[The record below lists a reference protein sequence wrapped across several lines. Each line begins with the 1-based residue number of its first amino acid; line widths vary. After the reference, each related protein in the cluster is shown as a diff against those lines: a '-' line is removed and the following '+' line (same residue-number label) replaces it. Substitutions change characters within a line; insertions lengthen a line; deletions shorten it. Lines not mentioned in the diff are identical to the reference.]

1 MTPREIEPTRIEF
14 IVVGDRLRSVPED
27 KARALAKSMDEIGLQ
42 TPITVRVVDGMV
54 VNGEELVSA
63 LVLVAGAT
71 RLRAAQILEWEYID
85 CFEIEDDEL
94 HARLWEVDENLMRAE
109 LSPAEEAGHL
119 TERKRV
125 WQEIEKAEKEAADLS
140 DPTWATLS
148 GSTNSGGRGH
158 TGFATDTAEATSKS
172 KTSINRAVTRG
183 ENVAPEVLANMTGTK
198 LDTGTYLDTLGKLS
212 EDQQRKKVDRDLEDL
227 KEQRVVN
234 DSDTTRARQKTNK
247 DAAFA
252 DLAEILTEDL
262 SPQQYD
268 RVLELLPM
276 VGAKSLA
283 KKLSDWMP
291 PSGTNK

>member
-1 MTPREIEPTRIEF
+1 
-14 IVVGDRLRSVPED
+14 
-27 KARALAKSMDEIGLQ
+27 
-42 TPITVRVVDGMV
+42 
-54 VNGEELVSA
+54 
-63 LVLVAGAT
+63 
-71 RLRAAQILEWEYID
+71 
-85 CFEIEDDEL
+85 
-94 HARLWEVDENLMRAE
+94 
-109 LSPAEEAGHL
+109 
-119 TERKRV
+119 
-125 WQEIEKAEKEAADLS
+125 
-140 DPTWATLS
+140 
-148 GSTNSGGRGH
+148 
-158 TGFATDTAEATSKS
+158 
-172 KTSINRAVTRG
+172 
-183 ENVAPEVLANMTGTK
+183 MTGTK

-268 RVLELLPM
+268 RVLELLSM

>member
-54 VNGEELVSA
+54 VNSKELVNA

-172 KTSINRAVTRG
+172 KTSIVESLFDDADAAYLKHVDLPKDATWDQFRAHYALVG
-183 ENVAPEVLANMTGTK
+183 GD
-198 LDTGTYLDTLGKLS
+198 LDA
-212 EDQQRKKVDRDLEDL
+212 DRTCEDL
-227 KEQRVVN
+227 ASFPPVATAIAAGLEE
-234 DSDTTRARQKTNK
+234 AR
-247 DAAFA
+247 
-252 DLAEILTEDL
+252 
-262 SPQQYD
+262 S
-268 RVLELLPM
+268 
-276 VGAKSLA
+276 
-283 KKLSDWMP
+283 
-291 PSGTNK
+291 

>member
-1 MTPREIEPTRIEF
+1 
-14 IVVGDRLRSVPED
+14 
-27 KARALAKSMDEIGLQ
+27 
-42 TPITVRVVDGMV
+42 
-54 VNGEELVSA
+54 
-63 LVLVAGAT
+63 
-71 RLRAAQILEWEYID
+71 
-85 CFEIEDDEL
+85 
-94 HARLWEVDENLMRAE
+94 
-109 LSPAEEAGHL
+109 LSPP
-119 TERKRV
+119 V
-125 WQEIEKAEKEAADLS
+125 S
-140 DPTWATLS
+140 
-148 GSTNSGGRGH
+148 
-158 TGFATDTAEATSKS
+158 TAEATGKS
-172 KTSINRAVTRG
+172 KASINRAVARG

-234 DSDTTRARQKTNK
+234 DSDTTRAQQKTNK

-268 RVLELLPM
+268 RVLELLSM